1 MPLKYGAYKI
11 AWRRLKRC
19 QDEEIW
25 DRILKKLV
33 TTLMTCSLVSCSG
46 NLIEREL
53 KDNYPWLVRFN
64 SRKLANLIE
73 RIVSPSVF

>member
-1 MPLKYGAYKI
+1 MPLKYGLYKI

-33 TTLMTCSLVSCSG
+33 TITSIIMHL
-46 NLIEREL
+46 R
-53 KDNYPWLVRFN
+53 Y
-64 SRKLANLIE
+64 
-73 RIVSPSVF
+73 RILR